1 MSITYIVVTVLAASA
16 AAISAIADLLRPDW
30 LLDNM
35 RKYGVPEW
43 ALGPLAVI
51 KLTGALGLLIGLAVP
66 PIGLTAALGLTLYFF
81 GAVITVVRARWYSH
95 IIFPLPF
102 HCWQSVPW
110 PCSPRHDQLAHHR
123 LAPVSSA
130 QAAAA
135 NREGLRAKRSEF

>member
-16 AAISAIADLLRPDW
+16 AANSAIADLLRPDW

-43 ALGPLAVI
+43 ALVPLAVI
-51 KLTGALGLLIGLAVP
+51 KLTGVVGLLDRP
-66 PIGLTAALGLTLYFF
+66 RRAADRPRRRARPDPLFF

-102 HCWQSVPW
+102 LL
-110 PCSPRHDQLAHHR
+110 LA
-123 LAPVSSA
+123 VSSLA
-130 QAAAA
+130 LFAAA
-135 NREGLRAKRSEF
+135 

>member
-66 PIGLTAALGLTLYFF
+66 PIGLTAAQGLTLYFF

-102 HCWQSVPW
+102 LL
-110 PCSPRHDQLAHHR
+110 LA
-123 LAPVSSA
+123 VSSLA
-130 QAAAA
+130 LFAAA
-135 NREGLRAKRSEF
+135 